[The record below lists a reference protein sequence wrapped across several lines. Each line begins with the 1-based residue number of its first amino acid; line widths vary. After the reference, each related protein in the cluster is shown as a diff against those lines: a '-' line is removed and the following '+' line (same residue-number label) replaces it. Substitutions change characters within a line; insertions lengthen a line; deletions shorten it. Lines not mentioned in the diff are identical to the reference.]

1 MVRFRKGRPLQ
12 GVAPEARWARGL
24 ESVCVQKKGPHQCSL
39 GGHLGILR
47 GGCTGPA
54 PISCPVFQCSIKIS
68 AAYGSTKDISVYSV
82 LGLPPSQIFIV
93 GRPTKKYQTQCQVG
107 GSGGVGPVKAERGEE
122 GGLFRCLFS
131 QPSVR
136 SFAHSFIQHTTGCLC
151 GVQVD
156 SDGPSS
162 GLDGEMERLA
172 DRASAVR
179 QQP

>member
-1 MVRFRKGRPLQ
+1 MTWSLSACIKRVPQ
-12 GVAPEARWARGL
+12 
-24 ESVCVQKKGPHQCSL
+24 QCSP
-39 GGHLGILR
+39 GAHLGILR

-54 PISCPVFQCSIKIS
+54 PISCPVFQCFIKIS

-107 GSGGVGPVKAERGEE
+107 GSGDAGPVKAERGE

-131 QPSVR
+131 PSYVR
-136 SFAHSFIQHTTGCLC
+136 SSFAHSFIQHTTGCLC

-162 GLDGEMERLA
+162 GPDGEMERPA
-172 DRASAVR
+172 DSATAVR